1 MSDAVRQHEP
11 GGQPI
16 PLVLDSPHSGT
27 AYPDDFDHL
36 PPRDVVRQAEDT
48 HVEALYAAAPSI
60 GATLIEAL
68 FPRAYIDPNRHRS
81 DIDPKLLADAW
92 AEPIKP
98 SRKTE
103 LGIGL
108 VWRLAHGGVPMY
120 ARKLS
125 AAEVRRRITDFYD
138 PYHASVSAALDR
150 RHAAFGAV
158 WHINCHSMPA
168 VGDVMSEDPGRAR
181 ADFVLGD
188 RDGSTC
194 APEFTAFVAKT
205 LTGLGYECR
214 DQRSLQGRG
223 AGAYARPSGRA
234 APQPANRNQSQ
245 AVHGRIDTR
254 QALRIRD
261 LAIESSA
268 AAAVAAT
275 ICHRSNLNSRAEPG
289 PRSHQI
295 PFAAHAPP
303 ASPGM

>member
-1 MSDAVRQHEP
+1 MTDAVRQHEP

-36 PPRDVVRQAEDT
+36 PPRDIVRQAEDT

-81 DIDPKLLADAW
+81 DIDPELLADAW
-92 AEPIKP
+92 TEPITP

-108 VWRLAHGGVPMY
+108 VWRLAHGGAPMY

-138 PYHASVSAALDR
+138 PYHACVSAALDR

-194 APEFTAFVAKT
+194 APEFTAFVARM
-205 LTGLGYECR
+205 LTGLGYDVAINDPYKGVELVR
-214 DQRSLQGRG
+214 MHGRPAERRHSLQVEINRRL
-223 AGAYARPSGRA
+223 YMDESTLARHSGF
-234 APQPANRNQSQ
+234 
-245 AVHGRIDTR
+245 
-254 QALRIRD
+254 
-261 LAIESSA
+261 
-268 AAAVAAT
+268 AT
-275 ICHRSNLNSRAEPG
+275 LQSNLQRLLQSLRQFVIDRAERRG
-289 PRSHQI
+289 
-295 PFAAHAPP
+295 
-303 ASPGM
+303 

>member
-1 MSDAVRQHEP
+1 MSDAVRQHEA

-27 AYPDDFDHL
+27 AYPDEFDHL
-36 PPRDVVRQAEDT
+36 PPRDVVRLAEDT

-81 DIDPKLLADAW
+81 DIDPELLADPW
-92 AEPIKP
+92 TEPITP
-98 SRKTE
+98 SRKSE

-125 AAEVRRRITDFYD
+125 AAEVRRRITDFYE
-138 PYHASVSAALDR
+138 PYHACVSAALNR

-194 APEFTAFVAKT
+194 APEFTTFVAKT
-205 LTGLGYECR
+205 LTGLGYDVAINDPYKGVELVR
-214 DQRSLQGRG
+214 MHGRPAERRHSLQIEINRRL
-223 AGAYARPSGRA
+223 YMDESTLARHSGF
-234 APQPANRNQSQ
+234 
-245 AVHGRIDTR
+245 
-254 QALRIRD
+254 
-261 LAIESSA
+261 
-268 AAAVAAT
+268 AT
-275 ICHRSNLNSRAEPG
+275 LQSNLQRLLQSLRQFVIDRAEL
-289 PRSHQI
+289 R
-295 PFAAHAPP
+295 A
-303 ASPGM
+303 

>member
-1 MSDAVRQHEP
+1 MTDAVRQHEP
-11 GGQPI
+11 GSKPI

-81 DIDPKLLADAW
+81 DIDPELLADAW
-92 AEPIKP
+92 SEPITP

-125 AAEVRRRITDFYD
+125 AAEVRRRITDFYE
-138 PYHASVSAALDR
+138 PYHACVSAALDR

-194 APEFTAFVAKT
+194 APEFTAFVART
-205 LTGLGYECR
+205 LTGLGYDVAINDPYKGVELVR
-214 DQRSLQGRG
+214 MHGRPAERRHSLQIEINRRL
-223 AGAYARPSGRA
+223 YMDESTLSRHSGFA
-234 APQPANRNQSQ
+234 ALQANLQRLLQSLRRF
-245 AVHGRIDTR
+245 VID
-254 QALRIRD
+254 
-261 LAIESSA
+261 
-268 AAAVAAT
+268 
-275 ICHRSNLNSRAEPG
+275 RAEH
-289 PRSHQI
+289 RT
-295 PFAAHAPP
+295 
-303 ASPGM
+303 

>member
-1 MSDAVRQHEP
+1 MSDAVRQHEL

-68 FPRAYIDPNRHRS
+68 FPRAYIDPNRRRS
-81 DIDPKLLADAW
+81 DIDPELLADAW
-92 AEPIKP
+92 TEPITP
-98 SRKTE
+98 SRKSE

-125 AAEVRRRITDFYD
+125 AAEVRRRITDFYE
-138 PYHASVSAALDR
+138 PYHACVSAALNR

-205 LTGLGYECR
+205 LTGLGYDVAINDPYKGVELVR
-214 DQRSLQGRG
+214 MHGRPAERRHSLQIEINRRL
-223 AGAYARPSGRA
+223 YMDESTLARHSGF
-234 APQPANRNQSQ
+234 
-245 AVHGRIDTR
+245 
-254 QALRIRD
+254 
-261 LAIESSA
+261 
-268 AAAVAAT
+268 AT
-275 ICHRSNLNSRAEPG
+275 LQSNLQRLLQSLRQFVIDRAEL
-289 PRSHQI
+289 R
-295 PFAAHAPP
+295 A
-303 ASPGM
+303 

>member
-16 PLVLDSPHSGT
+16 PLVFDSPHSGT

-36 PPRDVVRQAEDT
+36 PPRDIVRQAEDT
-48 HVEALYAAAPSI
+48 HVEALYAAAPAV

-81 DIDPKLLADAW
+81 DIDPELLADAW
-92 AEPIKP
+92 TEPIAP

-120 ARKLS
+120 ARKLA

-138 PYHASVSAALDR
+138 PYHARVSAALDQ

-194 APEFTAFVAKT
+194 APEFTAFVART
-205 LTGLGYECR
+205 LTGLGYDVAINDPYKGVELVR
-214 DQRSLQGRG
+214 MHGRPAERRHSLQVEINRRL
-223 AGAYARPSGRA
+223 YMDESTLARHSGF
-234 APQPANRNQSQ
+234 
-245 AVHGRIDTR
+245 
-254 QALRIRD
+254 
-261 LAIESSA
+261 
-268 AAAVAAT
+268 AT
-275 ICHRSNLNSRAEPG
+275 LQSNLERLLQSLRQFVIDRAEHRG
-289 PRSHQI
+289 
-295 PFAAHAPP
+295 
-303 ASPGM
+303 

>member
-36 PPRDVVRQAEDT
+36 PPRDIVRQAEDT
-48 HVEALYAAAPSI
+48 HVEALYAAAPAI

-81 DIDPKLLADAW
+81 DIDAELLADAW
-92 AEPIKP
+92 TEPITP

-120 ARKLS
+120 ARKLA

-138 PYHASVSAALDR
+138 PYHACVSAALDR
-150 RHAAFGAV
+150 RHAAFGVV

-194 APEFTAFVAKT
+194 APEFTAFVART
-205 LTGLGYECR
+205 LTGLGYDVAINDPYKGVELVR
-214 DQRSLQGRG
+214 MHGRPAEQRHSLQVEINRRL
-223 AGAYARPSGRA
+223 YMDESTLARHSGF
-234 APQPANRNQSQ
+234 
-245 AVHGRIDTR
+245 
-254 QALRIRD
+254 
-261 LAIESSA
+261 
-268 AAAVAAT
+268 AT
-275 ICHRSNLNSRAEPG
+275 LQSNLQRLLQSLRQFVIDRAERRG
-289 PRSHQI
+289 
-295 PFAAHAPP
+295 
-303 ASPGM
+303 

>member
-1 MSDAVRQHEP
+1 MSDAVRQHEL

-81 DIDPKLLADAW
+81 DIDPELLADPW
-92 AEPIKP
+92 TEPITP
-98 SRKTE
+98 SRKSE

-125 AAEVRRRITDFYD
+125 AAEVRRRITDFYE
-138 PYHASVSAALDR
+138 PYHACVSAALNR

-188 RDGSTC
+188 RDGSAC
-194 APEFTAFVAKT
+194 APEFTTFVAKT
-205 LTGLGYECR
+205 LTGLGYDVAINDPYKGVELVR
-214 DQRSLQGRG
+214 MHGRPAERRHSLQIEINRRL
-223 AGAYARPSGRA
+223 YMDESTLARHSGF
-234 APQPANRNQSQ
+234 
-245 AVHGRIDTR
+245 
-254 QALRIRD
+254 
-261 LAIESSA
+261 
-268 AAAVAAT
+268 AT
-275 ICHRSNLNSRAEPG
+275 LQSNLQRLLQSLRQFVIDRAEL
-289 PRSHQI
+289 R
-295 PFAAHAPP
+295 A
-303 ASPGM
+303 

>member
-1 MSDAVRQHEP
+1 
-11 GGQPI
+11 
-16 PLVLDSPHSGT
+16 VLDSPHSGT
-27 AYPDDFDHL
+27 VYPDDFDHV
-36 PPRDVVRQAEDT
+36 PPRDIVRQAEDT
-48 HVEALYAAAPSI
+48 HVEALYAAAPNI

-68 FPRAYIDPNRHRS
+68 FPRSYIDPNRHRS
-81 DIDPKLLADAW
+81 DIDPELLADAW
-92 AEPIKP
+92 TEPMTP

-125 AAEVRRRITDFYD
+125 AAEVRRRIAHFYE
-138 PYHASVSAALDR
+138 PYHACVATALDQ

-205 LTGLGYECR
+205 LAGLGYGVAINDPYKGVELVR
-214 DQRSLQGRG
+214 MHGRPAERRHSLQIEINRRL
-223 AGAYARPSGRA
+223 YMDESTLARHSGFVTLQLNLQRLLE
-234 APQPANRNQSQ
+234 
-245 AVHGRIDTR
+245 
-254 QALRIRD
+254 ALRPFVIDR
-261 LAIESSA
+261 AE
-268 AAAVAAT
+268 
-275 ICHRSNLNSRAEPG
+275 SRA
-289 PRSHQI
+289 
-295 PFAAHAPP
+295 
-303 ASPGM
+303 

>member
-1 MSDAVRQHEP
+1 MTDAVRQHEP
-11 GGQPI
+11 EGKPI
-16 PLVLDSPHSGT
+16 PLVLDSPHSGR

-36 PPRDVVRQAEDT
+36 PPRGIVRQAEDT

-81 DIDPKLLADAW
+81 DIDPELLADAW
-92 AEPIKP
+92 TGPITP

-125 AAEVRRRITDFYD
+125 AAEVRRRIADFYD
-138 PYHASVSAALDR
+138 PYHACVSAALDR

-194 APEFTAFVAKT
+194 APDFTAFVAKT
-205 LTGLGYECR
+205 LTGLGYDVAINDPYKGVELVR
-214 DQRSLQGRG
+214 KHGRPAERRHSLQIEINRRL
-223 AGAYARPSGRA
+223 YMDESTLARHSGFA
-234 APQPANRNQSQ
+234 TLQSNLQ
-245 AVHGRIDTR
+245 RLLE
-254 QALRIRD
+254 ALRQFVIGR
-261 LAIESSA
+261 
-268 AAAVAAT
+268 T
-275 ICHRSNLNSRAEPG
+275 
-289 PRSHQI
+289 
-295 PFAAHAPP
+295 
-303 ASPGM
+303 

>member
-1 MSDAVRQHEP
+1 MTDAVRQHEP
-11 GGQPI
+11 GSKPI

-81 DIDPKLLADAW
+81 DIDPQLLADAW
-92 AEPIKP
+92 SEPITP
-98 SRKTE
+98 SLKTE

-125 AAEVRRRITDFYD
+125 AAEVRRRITDFYE
-138 PYHASVSAALDR
+138 PYHACVSAALDR

-194 APEFTAFVAKT
+194 APEFTAFVART
-205 LTGLGYECR
+205 LTGLGYDVAINDPYKGVELVR
-214 DQRSLQGRG
+214 MHGRPAQRRHSLQIEINRRL
-223 AGAYARPSGRA
+223 YMDESTLSRHSGFA
-234 APQPANRNQSQ
+234 TLQSNLQ
-245 AVHGRIDTR
+245 SLLG
-254 QALRIRD
+254 ALRRFVIDR
-261 LAIESSA
+261 
-268 AAAVAAT
+268 T
-275 ICHRSNLNSRAEPG
+275 
-289 PRSHQI
+289 
-295 PFAAHAPP
+295 
-303 ASPGM
+303 